1 MIICMYDIYVMYS
14 FYNNLDISLCHE
26 SSLHPA
32 YVSMYVSMYD
42 ELLETQYYL
51 YAIRILLW
59 LE

>member
-1 MIICMYDIYVMYS
+1 MIICMYDICNVF